1 MRPGRG
7 YDLLFARRRG
17 ARRALRLRRVA
28 LAFRTL
34 LLPARCGLAALSFF
48 VITFCTASAFAAMVP
63 SVAPMDSATLVKSGS
78 FLPAFWLS
86 TA

>member
-1 MRPGRG
+1 
-7 YDLLFARRRG
+7 LLFARRRG
-17 ARRALRLRRVA
+17 ARRALLLRRVA

-48 VITFCTASAFAAMVP
+48 VKTFCTASAFAAMVP
-63 SVAPMDSATLVKSGS
+63 SVAPIDAATLVKSGS
-78 FLPAFWLS
+78 FLKAFWLS